1 MGTRTF
7 IRRLAVLLALL
18 AAAFLVLVRL
28 ATFHP
33 PDRQAVAVTCPDGV
47 PILSAG
53 QTVKIM
59 SWNIQY
65 MAGKNYVFFFDVAD
79 GNGPDDRPSAAD
91 VTLTLDEVG
100 RVIREED
107 PDLVLLQEVDD
118 GAARTDHQ
126 DQLSLL
132 LARLASQYPCHCSAF
147 YWRAWYVPHPRI
159 HGSVGMKLSILSKYK
174 ITTAVR
180 HQLARKAEDLVTRQF
195 SIQRAV
201 LEAHL
206 PVKDGKDLAVLDTH
220 LEAFAKG
227 TDTLAR
233 QVGQVK
239 SILDGLTREGCPW
252 VIGGDFNLLPPGRYA
267 SLPEGQRVYFKEH
280 TEISPLFETFQA
292 VPSLDEINGPEG
304 ALWLTHFP
312 NDPAVKGPDRTIDYF
327 FIPRSLAL
335 MEHHVRQ
342 QDTLR
347 ISDHFPVVATIQ
359 LP

>member
-1 MGTRTF
+1 MGARTL
-7 IRRLAVLLALL
+7 IRWLGVTLALL

-33 PDRQAVAVTCPDGV
+33 PDRLAVAVSCPDGV

-53 QTVKIM
+53 QAVKIM
-59 SWNIQY
+59 SWNVQY

-79 GNGPDDRPSAAD
+79 GNGPDERPSAAD
-91 VTLTLDEVG
+91 IALTLGEVG
-100 RVIREED
+100 RVIGEEA
-107 PDLVLLQEVDD
+107 PDVVLLQEVDD

-126 DQLSLL
+126 DQLGLL
-132 LARLASQYPCHCSAF
+132 LARLDGRYPCHCSAF

-159 HGSVGMKLSILSKYK
+159 HGSVGMKLSILSKYR
-174 ITTAVR
+174 ITAALR
-180 HQLARKAEDLVTRQF
+180 HQLVRKPEDLVTRQF

-201 LEAHL
+201 LEARM
-206 PVKDGKDLAVLDTH
+206 PVKGGKDLAVLDVH

-227 TDTLAR
+227 TDTLAH

-267 SLPEGQRVYFKEH
+267 SLPEGQRVYFNDR
-280 TEISPLFETFQA
+280 TEISPLFEAFQA
-292 VPSLDEINGPEG
+292 VPSLEEINGPDR
-304 ALWLTHFP
+304 ALWLTHYP
-312 NDPAVKGPDRTIDYF
+312 NDPAVKGPDRTIDYLF
-327 FIPRSLAL
+327 MPWSLAL
-335 MEHHVRQ
+335 TEHHVRQ